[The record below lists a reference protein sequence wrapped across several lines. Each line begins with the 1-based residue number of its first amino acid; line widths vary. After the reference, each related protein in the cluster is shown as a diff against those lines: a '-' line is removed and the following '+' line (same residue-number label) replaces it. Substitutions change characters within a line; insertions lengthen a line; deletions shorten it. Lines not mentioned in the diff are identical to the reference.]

1 MADAMIR
8 SLVGNSGTERSPT
21 ALTDTQKSLLAEAGL
36 KPGTQEY
43 KDAALKFQVQNLAN
57 AVIMANELLQAMSE
71 MRKKSTD
78 GLSR

>member
-1 MADAMIR
+1 MASMIDGI
-8 SLVGNSGTERSPT
+8 VGKSGTERSPT
-21 ALTDTQKSLLAEAGL
+21 ALTGTQEKLLSEAGL

-57 AVIMANELLQAMSE
+57 AVSMANELLQAFNE

>member
-1 MADAMIR
+1 MASMIDG
-8 SLVGNSGTERSPT
+8 LVGKSGTERSPT
-21 ALTDTQKSLLAEAGL
+21 ALTGTQTKLLSEAGL

-57 AVIMANELLQAMSE
+57 AVSMANELLQALSE

-78 GLSR
+78 NIGR

>member
-1 MADAMIR
+1 MASMIDG
-8 SLVGNSGTERSPT
+8 LVNKSGTERSPT
-21 ALTDTQKSLLAEAGL
+21 ALTDTQKTLLAEAGL

-57 AVIMANELLQAMSE
+57 AVNMANELLQAMSE

-78 GLSR
+78 GMSR